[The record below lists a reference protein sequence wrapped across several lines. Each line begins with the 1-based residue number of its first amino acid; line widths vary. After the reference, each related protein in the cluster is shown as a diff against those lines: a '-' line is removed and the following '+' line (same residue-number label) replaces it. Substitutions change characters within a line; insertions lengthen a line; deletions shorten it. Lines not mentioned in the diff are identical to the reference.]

1 MESEDLRMNFSEYES
16 GSSFP
21 PVEIAQKLLEK
32 VRDEQSKEAFKI
44 IVEIYNNAK
53 VPETEDELTAL
64 NLICEAYR
72 IGSAIFK

>member
-1 MESEDLRMNFSEYES
+1 MGSDDLITNFGENES
-16 GSSFP
+16 GSSLP
-21 PVEIAQKLLEK
+21 PVDIANKLLEK

-53 VPETEDELTAL
+53 VPETEEELTAL

-72 IGSAIFK
+72 IGSVLFK